1 MSFFFRI
8 FVKIKNICWRRDY
21 RFSKCCTTNFKIM
34 AEPDFF
40 KKSDKDSTLSR
51 RMQGKRRLASESECK
66 VELKK
71 ELQLLFNVFYTAL
84 VKTNAVLSAFQPS
97 HRSRTFEASV
107 MQSSFAEALS
117 NSFGEKAFYGKYK
130 RLILRINGY
139 LILFKKLNGKGVP
152 MNIKT
157 INVQSILN
165 QNQVLDLFSESDYN
179 DEPILYFGYQKNR
192 FGQFVNPQLIYIDE
206 GDVNFSISENDLE
219 ITIPISANKEANE
232 IKEVVP
238 KLKEQ
243 NVIKK
248 VN

>member
-1 MSFFFRI
+1 MTEL
-8 FVKIKNICWRRDY
+8 N
-21 RFSKCCTTNFKIM
+21 FS
-34 AEPDFF
+34 DL
-40 KKSDKDSTLSR
+40 SDKDNNLSR

-84 VKTNAVLSAFQPS
+84 GKTNDVLSSFQPS

-107 MQSSFAEALS
+107 MQSSFAESLS

-130 RLILRINGY
+130 RLILRTNGY
-139 LILFKKLNGKGVP
+139 LILFKKLNGKGKP

-157 INVQSILN
+157 INVQSILS
-165 QNQVLDLFSESDYN
+165 QNQVLDLFSNSDYN

-192 FGQFVNPQLIYIDE
+192 FGQFVNPQLIYIDD
-206 GDVNFSISENDLE
+206 GQVNFSIGEKDIENN
-219 ITIPISANKEANE
+219 ISNSTKVEDNE

-238 KLKEQ
+238 KLKGQ
-243 NVIKK
+243 ISIKK
-248 VN
+248 AN

>member
-1 MSFFFRI
+1 MQQ
-8 FVKIKNICWRRDY
+8 
-21 RFSKCCTTNFKIM
+21 
-34 AEPDFF
+34 
-40 KKSDKDSTLSR
+40 KKMYDLSDKDNVLSR

-84 VKTNAVLSAFQPS
+84 EKTNTVLSAFQPT

-117 NSFGEKAFYGKYK
+117 NSFGEKAFYGRYK

-139 LILFKKLNGKGVP
+139 LILFKKLNGKGKP

-157 INVQSILN
+157 VNVQSILS
-165 QNQVLDLFSESDYN
+165 QNQVLDLFLNSDYN

-192 FGQFVNPQLIYIDE
+192 FGQFVNPQLIYIDNGE
-206 GDVNFSISENDLE
+206 VNFSVTEKDIENNISVSQKVEVTEVKE
-219 ITIPISANKEANE
+219 I
-232 IKEVVP
+232 VP
-238 KLKEQ
+238 KLKGQ
-243 NVIKK
+243 ISVKK
-248 VN
+248 AN